1 MMIFNKAIPRR
12 TFLRGAG
19 VTLALPLLEAMVPAF
34 ASTPEGSAKPA
45 LRLAFIYVPN
55 GVAMK
60 NWTPSAEGTTF
71 EWSRVLQPLAPFRDR
86 VVVLSGLNSNAAEP
100 QPGDGEV
107 APHERAGAAF
117 LTGIHAMKEGG
128 LGVSVDQIAA
138 RELGQHTQLASLEI
152 GLHSSDLVGQCERG
166 WNCAYFNT
174 ISYRTPTT
182 PLPMENQPRAVFEHL
197 FGDSDSTDAAQ
208 RLARIQ
214 EQRSVLDMMTRGADR
229 LRQELGSSDSARLG
243 DYLDG
248 IRDIERRIQMAE
260 EQSSRELPTLERPAG
275 IPPTTGEHAKL
286 MFDLQVL
293 AYQSDLTRVVT
304 FMIDHEQSPR
314 PYPEIGIPDGHH
326 PLSHHNGDPEKIE
339 KWSQIATYH
348 VKLLAYFLEKMQST
362 PDGDGSLLDH
372 SMIVYG
378 GGISDGDTHS
388 HKELP
393 ILLAGKGG
401 GWINGGRHIRYPKD
415 TPLMNLHFALL
426 DKVGVHVEKLGDGT
440 GRLELLSV

>member
-1 MMIFNKAIPRR
+1 MMIFKKAIPRR

-19 VTLALPLLEAMVPAF
+19 ATLALPLLDAMVPAF
-34 ASTPEGSAKPA
+34 ASPAESSAKPP
-45 LRLAFIYVPN
+45 LRMSFLYVPN
-55 GVAMK
+55 GVAMR
-60 NWTPSAEGTTF
+60 NWTPASDGSAF
-71 EWSRVLQPLAPFRDR
+71 EWSRILEPLAPFRDR
-86 VVVLSGLNSNAAEP
+86 VLVLSGLSSNAAEP

-117 LTGIHAMKEGG
+117 LTGAHAQKVGG
-128 LGVSVDQIAA
+128 LGISVDQIAA
-138 RELGQHTQLASLEI
+138 KELSKHTQLASLEI

-174 ISYRTPTT
+174 ICYRTPTT
-182 PLPMENQPRAVFEHL
+182 PLPMENQPRAVFERL
-197 FGDSDSTDAAQ
+197 FGDNDSTDSAA

-214 EQRSVLDMMTRGADR
+214 EQRSVLDAMTRGAAR
-229 LRQELGSSDSARLG
+229 RSKGLGSRDSAKLS
-243 DYLDG
+243 DYLEG
-248 IRDIERRIQMAE
+248 VRDIERRVQMAE
-260 EQSSRELPTLERPAG
+260 EQSSRELPALDRPVG
-275 IPPTTGEHAKL
+275 IPATTGEHAKL

-304 FMIDHEQSPR
+304 FMVDHEQSPR
-314 PYPEIGIPDGHH
+314 AYPEIGIPDGHH

-339 KWSQIATYH
+339 KWTQIATYH
-348 VKLLAYFLEKMQST
+348 VQLFAYLLDKLKST

-378 GGISDGDTHS
+378 AGISDGDTHS

-393 ILLAGKGG
+393 ILLAGGGG
-401 GWINGGRHIRYPKD
+401 GWIKAGRHIRYPKD
-415 TPLMNLHFALL
+415 TPLMNLHLALL
-426 DKVGVHVEKLGDGT
+426 DKAGVQVENLGDGT